1 MVAFEEKAVPLMVNK
16 TFIPEGE
23 AVPASQIGAT
33 LEALAAT
40 IAARRDADEASYTYR
55 LLTGSVDDV
64 LKKVM
69 EESGEVALA
78 AKDVEGWATSSLAA
92 AVALEAASAGAGDAV
107 SDAEAADEGA
117 GAPLSV
123 QLPPEYGE
131 AVDHLRYEAADVVYH
146 LLVVLERYGAEQS
159 HDRRR
164 AAARRRS
171 LARRVRAPRKVAFSY
186 RSCAGKRR
194 ESRGSLSERNNM
206 ENFGGAP
213 ELKERRISW
222 PDCLELMAC
231 AASQMW
237 S

>member
-1 MVAFEEKAVPLMVNK
+1 MVNK

-23 AVPASQIGAT
+23 AAPASQIGAT

-107 SDAEAADEGA
+107 
-117 GAPLSV
+117 
-123 QLPPEYGE
+123 Y
-131 AVDHLRYEAADVVYH
+131 
-146 LLVVLERYGAEQS
+146 
-159 HDRRR
+159 
-164 AAARRRS
+164 RRRS
-171 LARRVRAPRKVAFSY
+171 CR
-186 RSCAGKRR
+186 
-194 ESRGSLSERNNM
+194 
-206 ENFGGAP
+206 
-213 ELKERRISW
+213 
-222 PDCLELMAC
+222 
-231 AASQMW
+231 
-237 S
+237 